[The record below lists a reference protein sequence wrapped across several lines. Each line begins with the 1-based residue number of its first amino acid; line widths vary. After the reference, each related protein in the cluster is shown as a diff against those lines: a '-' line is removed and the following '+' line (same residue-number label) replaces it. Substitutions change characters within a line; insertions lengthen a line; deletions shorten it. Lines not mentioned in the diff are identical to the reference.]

1 MRRMVPRRLSHLD
14 AGTRFIGADS
24 IRNLG
29 QKDQA
34 AVMPH
39 RNTQQT
45 TSRNGYWAK
54 QNRSVGS
61 FGPDFV
67 LNRRSP
73 KSCAGDGFRL
83 PQQTMFVVS
92 RNPALLRSLAT
103 GDRFPDGA
111 APCSVTGRP
120 ATFPRRKILAERAT
134 PSR

>member
-1 MRRMVPRRLSHLD
+1 MTVC
-14 AGTRFIGADS
+14 G
-24 IRNLG
+24 
-29 QKDQA
+29 
-34 AVMPH
+34 
-39 RNTQQT
+39 
-45 TSRNGYWAK
+45 NGYWAN

-67 LNRRSP
+67 LNRRSTR
-73 KSCAGDGFRL
+73 SCAGDGLRL
-83 PQQTMFVVS
+83 PRRTMFVVS

-103 GDRFPDGA
+103 GERFPDGA